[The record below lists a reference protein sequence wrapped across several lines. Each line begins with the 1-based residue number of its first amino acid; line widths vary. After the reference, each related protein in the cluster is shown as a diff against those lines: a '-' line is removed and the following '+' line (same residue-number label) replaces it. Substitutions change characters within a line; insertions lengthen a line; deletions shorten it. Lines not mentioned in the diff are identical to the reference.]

1 MAKAPGSRRHSSD
14 ASFVFGKKSMQNAA
28 HNRTIIMKMK
38 TAFFTVLVIALLLV
52 RVPAASLNQTIAS
65 INSDAK
71 KDPAK
76 AAQSLSAS
84 IKVPVATLEKEKT
97 RTNLS
102 YGDLFAAHSIAKAS
116 GKSFDEVAAMKSK
129 GQTWDKIA
137 ETLGVSLDGKK
148 NAQKPMAK
156 ATPSPT
162 PHKSLFE
169 EQKDRYK

>member
-1 MAKAPGSRRHSSD
+1 
-14 ASFVFGKKSMQNAA
+14 
-28 HNRTIIMKMK
+28 MKMK
-38 TAFFTVLVIALLLV
+38 TAFFTVLVIALLIV
-52 RVPAASLNQTIAS
+52 RLPATSLNQTIAS

-129 GQTWDKIA
+129 GESWDKIA

-148 NAQKPMAK
+148 KAQAPVPAK
-156 ATPSPT
+156 PT
-162 PHKSLFE
+162 PTPPTKTLHQ
-169 EQKDRYK
+169 EQMDRYK